1 MLWLP
6 VIAREGVGPFC
17 FLKSQ
22 AAMEPS
28 EEAWQLFRQ
37 FPATSPAIPVWQAQV
52 PGPGASPWDHG
63 GVPKCDLQAM
73 VTRLRDS
80 NIDPADFLAEKG
92 EADVGAVL
100 SYYRA
105 SGALLVC
112 AQIAKAALR
121 RLQEAQS
128 QTGTPER
135 AGADMAHLFDA
146 QLFETAALRSVTATL
161 DAYSNHLQ
169 QS

>member
-28 EEAWQLFRQ
+28 EQAWQLFRQ
-37 FPATSPAIPVWQAQV
+37 FPAASPVIPVWQ
-52 PGPGASPWDHG
+52 WDHG